1 MYFDYR
7 LWLMTAGL
15 RTRMMSGVLLGLLA
29 LLAGIARYVFLGQLL
44 SRVFDQQPWQ
54 QWLAPA
60 LCAVA
65 MVLLRAGLD
74 HLRTIEANRS
84 AARIQLTLR
93 AGLYDRIVDLGP
105 AWLGSQR
112 TGGVMLSVI
121 DGVEQLQTFFG
132 RYLPQVAI
140 SLIAPIAIFAVIA
153 FWDVPTASVLLV
165 AALFSLLA
173 PAAVHALDRRASRE
187 RSQALRAFGEDFLDA
202 MQGLPTLKAFGQGK
216 SFGLRLAE
224 RARQL
229 SDKTFWV
236 LSVSVLTRG
245 MSDLGV
251 ALGAAIAIALGA
263 GRVAQGQMSLEALL
277 IVLMAGTEI
286 FRPLRDLRSVL
297 HQGMLGQSAAASI
310 HALNDARRVNTASER
325 SIAPKDLEPRIRFD
339 NVTFAYQPE
348 RVAHSGLSFDISAG
362 QRIGVVG
369 PSGAGKSTIVRLLLR
384 EVTPQSGHIYLGG
397 YDIRD
402 FSEEALLSRI
412 ALVSQDITLFHGT
425 LDENIRLGRPDATP
439 EQVRAAARSAN
450 IDTFIMAL
458 PDGYQTQVGDRGLQL
473 SGGQRQRVGIAR
485 ALLRDAPIL
494 ILDEALSSVDS
505 QNEFLI
511 QEALDRLMAGRT
523 TLILAH
529 RLASVIN
536 ADRILVLEHGRIVE
550 SGTHKALM
558 QEEGLYYRLMREQ
571 TSVSQVSE
579 EAETQADPVT
589 TPKRASGAEARSL
602 DEDAAQVGWS
612 DVLATLLSVV
622 RPWRLTL
629 IATIFLG
636 VARVAAFIGVG
647 AVSALVVAALRNGQP
662 TQMLITALL
671 VIAPLAALFHWL
683 ESWLAHAMAYKLL
696 ANMRIDL
703 YDKLE
708 QLAPAYLLERRSG
721 DLVSLATQDVEM
733 IEYFYAHTIA
743 PAIVSVLVPATVLG
757 FLAVYSW
764 PIALALLPFLAYA
777 LVSPVR
783 SRQRIDALG
792 EQARQSLGQMSAH
805 LTDTIQ
811 GMTDLTAFQATAR
824 RRTQFLDIAQSYSH
838 QRQAILND
846 LSAQSAWFEVAMGL
860 GGLAVAVTGA
870 LLANAG
876 ALDPTMVPLLVL
888 VAIAT
893 FLPVSEISQVSR
905 QLADTVAASRRLHV
919 VHQEPV
925 PVSDGPGRLVPTPQ
939 GLSIDFDNVAF
950 RYTPVASHVLDNLS
964 FSLPSGTTTALV
976 GASGAGKSTVASLL
990 LRFWDVNEGAIR
1002 LDGTDIRRLELGN
1015 LREHVALVTQDTY
1028 LFNDTLAANIR
1039 LARPQASEAQV
1050 REALASA
1057 ALSAFVAS
1065 LPQGLDTLV
1074 GERGTQLSGGQRQ
1087 RIAIARAFLKNAPI
1101 LILDEATSHL
1111 DSLSEMQVRDALTLL
1126 MRKRTT
1132 LIIAHRLSTIREAD
1146 QILVL
1151 DDGKLVEQGTHDALL
1166 AQYGIYAR
1174 LIQRQEQGIAS

>member
-15 RTRMMSGVLLGLLA
+15 RTRMAGGVLLGLLA

-60 LCAVA
+60 LYAIA
-65 MVLLRAGLD
+65 MVLLRVWLD

-153 FWDVPTASVLLV
+153 FWDVPTASVLLI

-173 PAAVHALDRRASRE
+173 PAAVHALDRRASHE
-187 RSQALRAFGEDFLDA
+187 RAQALREFGEDFLDA

-216 SFGLRLAE
+216 NFGLRLAQ
-224 RARQL
+224 RARHL

-251 ALGAAIAIALGA
+251 AVGAAIAIALGA
-263 GRVAQGQMSLEALL
+263 TRVVQGEMSLEALL

-310 HALNDARRVNTASER
+310 HALNGARRVDPASGR
-325 SIAPKDLEPRIRFD
+325 ALSPADIAPRIRFED
-339 NVTFAYQPE
+339 VTFAYQPE
-348 RVAHSGLSFDISAG
+348 RTAHSGLSFDIAAG
-362 QRIGVVG
+362 ERIGVVG

-384 EVTPQSGHIYLGG
+384 EVTPQSGHIYVGD
-397 YDIRD
+397 YDVRD
-402 FSEEALLSRI
+402 LSEEALLSRI

-425 LDENIRLGRPDATP
+425 LDANIRLGRPDATP

-450 IDTFIMAL
+450 IDAFIMTL

-511 QEALDRLMAGRT
+511 QEALDRLMVGRT

-536 ADRILVLEHGRIVE
+536 ADRILVLDHGRIVE
-550 SGTHKALM
+550 SGSHQALM
-558 QEEGLYYRLMREQ
+558 QEEGLYYQLMREQ
-571 TSVSQVSE
+571 TAVSQISG
-579 EAETQADPVT
+579 EASTQTDSIPS
-589 TPKRASGAEARSL
+589 PSRASGPRPRSL
-602 DEDAAQVGWS
+602 EDDAASVGWRE
-612 DVLATLLSVV
+612 VLATLLSVV
-622 RPWRLTL
+622 KPWRLTL
-629 IATIFLG
+629 IVTILLG

-647 AVSALVVAALRNGQP
+647 ALSALVVAALRNGQP
-662 TQMLITALL
+662 TQMLIIALL
-671 VIAPLAALFHWL
+671 VVAPLAALFHWL

-696 ANMRIDL
+696 ANMRVNL

-733 IEYFYAHTIA
+733 IEYFYAHTVA

-757 FLAVYSW
+757 FLAIYSW
-764 PIALALLPFLAYA
+764 PVALALLPFLAYA
-777 LVSPVR
+777 LLSPVR
-783 SRQRIDALG
+783 NRRRIDALG
-792 EQARQSLGQMSAH
+792 DQARQSLGQMSAH

-811 GMTDLTAFQATAR
+811 GMADLTAFQATAR
-824 RRTQFLDIAQSYSH
+824 RRKQFLDIAQSYSH

-846 LSAQSAWFEVAMGL
+846 LSAQSAWFELAMGL

-888 VAIAT
+888 VAVAT

-925 PVSDGPGRLVPTPQ
+925 PVRNGPARLVPTPQ
-939 GLSIDFDNVAF
+939 GLSIDFDKVGF
-950 RYTPVASHVLDNLS
+950 RYTPVSRLTLDALS
-964 FSLPSGTTTALV
+964 FSLRPGTTTALV
-976 GASGAGKSTVASLL
+976 GASGAGKSTIASLL
-990 LRFWDVNEGAIR
+990 LRFWDVSEGAIR
-1002 LDGTDIRRLELGN
+1002 IGGTDIRKLELDN
-1015 LREHVALVTQDTY
+1015 LRDHVALVTQDTY

-1039 LARPQASEAQV
+1039 LARPDASEAEV
-1050 REALASA
+1050 REALACA
-1057 ALSAFVAS
+1057 ALSTFVAS
-1065 LPQGLDTLV
+1065 LPQGLNTLV

-1111 DSLSEMQVRDALTLL
+1111 DSLSEMQVRDALVLL
-1126 MRKRTT
+1126 MRERTT

-1166 AQYGIYAR
+1166 TQYGPYAR
-1174 LIQRQEQGIAS
+1174 LIQHQEQGIAG